1 MMNPSER
8 DLSLRRKLIETCRDL
23 EKRGL
28 NQGTAG
34 NLSARLGAG
43 PSDGFLITPTAL
55 AYDVMQP
62 SDIVHMR
69 LDGSHAGRRSPS
81 SEWRFHR
88 DIFKARP
95 EVGAVVHTHSGFSTA
110 LACQHRGIPA
120 FHYMVALFGGSDIR
134 CAEYATYG
142 TQELS
147 DRVLKALEGRLAA
160 LLGNHGLVVV
170 GPSLERALALTVEAE
185 TLAMMYT
192 RALQT
197 GAPVLLPEAEI
208 LRVKEKFSTY
218 GAGALP
224 PKRVWD

>member
-1 MMNPSER
+1 MNALTIDREGWTTAG
-8 DLSLRRKLIETCRDL
+8 DALLHDAIELRRAIHREPELGLHLPKTT
-23 EKRGL
+23 EK
-28 NQGTAG
+28 
-34 NLSARLGAG
+34 
-43 PSDGFLITPTAL
+43 
-55 AYDVMQP
+55 
-62 SDIVHMR
+62 
-69 LDGSHAGRRSPS
+69 
-81 SEWRFHR
+81 
-88 DIFKARP
+88 
-95 EVGAVVHTHSGFSTA
+95 
-110 LACQHRGIPA
+110 
-120 FHYMVALFGGSDIR
+120 
-134 CAEYATYG
+134 
-142 TQELS
+142 
-147 DRVLKALEGRLAA
+147 VLKALEGRQAA